1 MFRLSRIRHL
11 SALAVGRMF
20 EYSVYSNV
28 SLIFEYFSSFEYS
41 LLLLLLYAYYIP
53 TFVYKLNGRN
63 VDKLA
68 TNHSARASRSCRTV
82 RGKLISTFSTTTRR
96 SCVSCVDRGR
106 ILTKDS

>member
-1 MFRLSRIRHL
+1 
-11 SALAVGRMF
+11 MF

-28 SLIFEYFSSFEYS
+28 SLMFEYILKLRIFGITIVIRCI
-41 LLLLLLYAYYIP
+41 LYTYFCIYI
-53 TFVYKLNGRN
+53 RS

-68 TNHSARASRSCRTV
+68 TNHSARASRSCSRTV
-82 RGKLISTFSTTTRR
+82 RGKLISAYLTTTRR